1 MQLPMHTHMQLHL
14 RIHLHTYTCTYTY
27 TCVYMYIYI
36 YTRQHVKLLLNS
48 THNETHP
55 HRPTRPIRAARGRRL
70 TRARPRGRSPLCE
83 CVYIYICIYIY
94 ILFLTNIRT
103 ITHILFLECL
113 YSHTITHTN
122 PCVYIYSTCI
132 DITIYTFIIYIL
144 TLIDTIRRRRT
155 STQLCML
162 LINQEARV
170 NP

>member
-1 MQLPMHTHMQLHL
+1 MVTAQNFADQFDTLPDPTRIYVSVYIQMQLPMHTHMQLHL

-70 TRARPRGRSPLCE
+70 TRARPRGRSPLWE
-83 CVYIYICIYIY
+83 CVYIYIYIY

-122 PCVYIYSTCI
+122 PCVYI
-132 DITIYTFIIYIL
+132 
-144 TLIDTIRRRRT
+144 
-155 STQLCML
+155 
-162 LINQEARV
+162 
-170 NP
+170 